1 MVINHRPLVKAWAK
15 LGMPSTFPSTPVA
28 IDDKLDASKANWFAA
43 LHSQA
48 YLLVPGLFAHLQ
60 S

>member
-1 MVINHRPLVKAWAK
+1 M
-15 LGMPSTFPSTPVA
+15 A

-43 LHSQA
+43 LHSQS

-60 S
+60 NLDSPGKDDSLSSLFCRN